1 MKFIPES
8 LQRDVLVLMA
18 SRGVR
23 AFAFSY
29 LSVVFAI
36 YLAQLG
42 FSTVTVG
49 LVFSTGYATSAL
61 LTAVWGY
68 LADRYG
74 RKNILILL
82 AILTIISNLL
92 YLFFSHLI
100 FILIAESIAA
110 VGVGSSGAGGQ
121 GGGPFNPVEQAL
133 LAEKCT
139 PENRNQ
145 VFAMNACV
153 GSIMGSLGALVSGL
167 PQYLEQYYGWETVT
181 SYKPLFAM
189 TVLFSVGIIFAYASI
204 DEHHVPRQK
213 RRAEKQPPQPSRRF
227 GLVTKLAMLGMV
239 DNLGGG
245 LVSPLLSYWF
255 FLRFGVELK
264 ALGLTFFLSY
274 ILAAC
279 SFLIAP
285 AIARHFG
292 VVKTMAVSHGMASV
306 LNILL
311 PFAPTFSVAAGI
323 TVARSF
329 FAYMDSPLRNSFVM
343 GMVRP
348 EDRGSAAGITTL
360 SRQVPV
366 TVSPTISA
374 YLMHSFSLNMP
385 IFLGGFLQLA
395 SDFSFYFLFRDVKPP
410 EERAAKPQ
418 PVTV

>member
-1 MKFIPES
+1 MKFLREN
-8 LQRDVLVLMA
+8 LQRDILVLMA

-36 YLAQLG
+36 YLNQLG

-61 LTAVWGY
+61 LTAVWGF

-82 AILTIISNLL
+82 AVLSIISNVL
-92 YLFFSHLI
+92 YLLFSHLV

-139 PENRNQ
+139 PENRNRI
-145 VFAMNACV
+145 FATNACI

-167 PQYLEQYYGWETVT
+167 PQYLQEQRGWGTVA
-181 SYKPLFAM
+181 SYKPLFAL
-189 TVLFSVGIIFAYASI
+189 TVCFTIAVIFAYVSI
-204 DEHHVPRQK
+204 DEHHVPRRREK
-213 RRAEKQPPQPSRRF
+213 RAPVRQATARF
-227 GLVTKLAMLGMV
+227 GIVPKLALLGMV

-245 LVSPLLSYWF
+245 LVSPLMSYWF

-264 ALGLTFFLSY
+264 SLGFTFFASY
-274 ILAAC
+274 ILAAA
-279 SFLIAP
+279 SFLVAP
-285 AIARHFG
+285 SIARRFG
-292 VVKTMAVSHGMASV
+292 VVKTMAVSHGIAS
-306 LNILL
+306 LL
-311 PFAPTFSVAAGI
+311 YLFLPLAPTFTVAAAMTI
-323 TVARSF
+323 LRSF
-329 FAYMDSPLRNSFVM
+329 LAYMDSPLRSSFVM
-343 GMVRP
+343 GIVKP

-366 TVSPTISA
+366 TISPTIAA
-374 YLMHSFSLNMP
+374 YLMQSFSLNVP
-385 IFLGGFLQLA
+385 ILLGGFLQFFH
-395 SDFSFYFLFRDVKPP
+395 DCTFYFLFHGVKPP
-410 EERAAKPQ
+410 EEQRAPLKLA
-418 PVTV
+418 TGS

>member
-1 MKFIPES
+1 MIREPF
-8 LQRDVLVLMA
+8 QRDVLVLMA

-36 YLAQLG
+36 YLNQLG

-61 LTAVWGY
+61 LTAVWGF

-82 AILTIISNLL
+82 AVLTIISNLL

-139 PENRNQ
+139 PENRNRT
-145 VFAMNACV
+145 FATNACV

-167 PQYLEQYYGWETVT
+167 PQHLQQEWGWQPVA
-181 SYKPLFAM
+181 SYKPLFAV
-189 TVLFSVGIIFAYASI
+189 TVLFTIGIIFAYASI
-204 DEHHVPRQK
+204 DEHHVPRRLEQ
-213 RRAEKQPPQPSRRF
+213 RGRATKPAQRRF
-227 GLVTKLAMLGMV
+227 GIVTKLALLGMV

-245 LVSPLLSYWF
+245 LVSPLMAYWF

-264 ALGLTFFLSY
+264 SLGLTFFLSY
-274 ILAAC
+274 ILAAL

-285 AIARHFG
+285 AVARRIG
-292 VVKTMAVSHGMASV
+292 VVKTMAVSHGMAS
-306 LNILL
+306 LIYCFL
-311 PFAPTFSVAAGI
+311 PFAPTFAVAATM
-323 TVARSF
+323 TVLRSF
-329 FAYMDSPLRNSFVM
+329 LAYMDTPLRSSFVM
-343 GMVRP
+343 GVVKP
-348 EDRGSAAGITTL
+348 EDRGSAAGITNL

-366 TVSPTISA
+366 TISPTISA
-374 YLMHSFSLNMP
+374 YLMQGFSLNVP
-385 IFLGGFLQLA
+385 ILIGGALQFFH
-395 SDFSFYFLFRDVKPP
+395 DCVFYFVFRDVKPP
-410 EERAAKPQ
+410 EEQRSRLAVATEP
-418 PVTV
+418 